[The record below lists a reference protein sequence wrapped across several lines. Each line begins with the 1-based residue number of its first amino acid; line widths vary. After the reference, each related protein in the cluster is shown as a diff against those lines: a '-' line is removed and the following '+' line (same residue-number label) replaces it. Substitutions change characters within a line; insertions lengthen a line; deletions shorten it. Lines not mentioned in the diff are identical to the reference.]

1 VTDHDHQSPSAP
13 DRAGSADPYAAPT
26 ATPGAAPA
34 AWTVP
39 SGAYGPPP
47 PAGPQPL
54 SGYAT
59 PYGPPPPAG
68 PQSWSGYAT
77 PYGPSP
83 DRAPG
88 PRTTNPWAMVALITG
103 ILPLVPIAI
112 GSGIAALVQINRTRQ
127 CGKVMAVSGLVMA
140 TVWTVIGVLSAVGA
154 ATGMFSDSSTSLTGR
169 IADAGSTTVG
179 HCLAEPSDVDSI
191 ATEIDCNKAHFAEVY
206 RAQTLKG
213 TRWPG
218 YDKIDQSADDLCSTT
233 YIDYVGTSYEQ
244 STYSYDY
251 YVPDQAEW
259 LAGEHRVICVVV
271 PGDQDTLQGS
281 VRDSRN

>member
-1 VTDHDHQSPSAP
+1 MTEHEHQNPSER
-13 DRAGSADPYAAPT
+13 DRAGFADPYAAPMSS
-26 ATPGAAPA
+26 PGAPPGA

-39 SGAYGPPP
+39 VGAYGPPP
-47 PAGPQPL
+47 PAGPQP
-54 SGYAT
+54 
-59 PYGPPPPAG
+59 
-68 PQSWSGYAT
+68 WSGYAT
-77 PYGPSP
+77 PYGANP
-83 DRAPG
+83 DHAPE
-88 PRTTNPWAMVALITG
+88 PRTTNAWAIVALVTG
-103 ILPLVPIAI
+103 ILPLVPVAI
-112 GSGIAALVQINRTRQ
+112 GSGVTALVQINGRKQ
-127 CGKVMAVSGLVMA
+127 AGKGMAVSGLVMA
-140 TVWTVIGVLSAVGA
+140 TVWTVIGVLSGVSA
-154 ATGMFSDSSTSLTGR
+154 ATGMFSDSVTSLTGR
-169 IADAGSTTVG
+169 VADAGSTTVG
-179 HCLAEPSDVDSI
+179 RCLAEPSDTDSI
-191 ATEIDCNKAHFAEVY
+191 ATEIDCNTAHFAEVY

-281 VRDSRN
+281 VRDSRS